1 MKRVLITGGTGF
13 VGANLARRL
22 LADGHAVHLLVGA
35 GHRTWRLADVLD
47 SLTRHEA
54 DLRDAD
60 AVCRAVAAVRPEWV
74 FHLAAHGAYSWQT
87 DARAIMAT
95 NVLGT
100 VHLVEACRQ
109 IGFEVFVNTGS
120 SAEYGWKD
128 HAPAEDEGLEPNSA
142 YAVAK
147 ASATLFCRQVARA
160 ARLSIPT
167 LRLYSVYGPYEEPNR
182 FLPALVV
189 YGLEGAYPPLADPD
203 IARDYIHVNDVTDAY
218 LRLAVNPPADPGAV
232 YNLGTGVQTTLR
244 QAAEAAA
251 GVFRYRGEPA
261 WGSMPNRRWDTTVWV
276 ADARKARRE
285 LGWAPRTPF
294 AGGLRAFRAWFE
306 EHPELLAHYRAA
318 LRPPRAA

>member
-22 LADGHAVHLLVGA
+22 LGDGHAVHLLVGA
-35 GHRTWRLADVLD
+35 GHRTWRLAGVLAEVV
-47 SLTRHEA
+47 RHEA
-54 DLRDAD
+54 DLRDAG
-60 AVCRAVAAVRPEWV
+60 AVRRAVAAVRPDWV

-87 DARAIMAT
+87 DARAIVAT

-100 VHLVEACRQ
+100 VHLVEACRRT
-109 IGFEVFVNTGS
+109 GFEVFVNTGS
-120 SAEYGWKD
+120 SSEYGWKD

-147 ASATLFCRQVARA
+147 ASATLFCRQAARA

-189 YGLEGAYPPLADPD
+189 HGLEGTYPPLAAPD
-203 IARDYIHVNDVTDAY
+203 VARDYVHVEDVVDAY
-218 LRLAVNPPADPGAV
+218 LRLAGNPPADPGAV

-244 QAAEAAA
+244 QAVEAAA
-251 GVFRYRGEPA
+251 GLFRYRGEPA
-261 WGSMPNRRWDTTVWV
+261 WGSMPNRGWDTTVWV

-285 LGWAPRTPF
+285 LGWEPRFTL
-294 AGGLRAFRAWFE
+294 ADGLRAFRAWFE
-306 EHPELLAHYRAA
+306 THPELLAHYRAA
-318 LRPPRAA
+318 LQRPRAA